1 MKKTTLGI
9 ALAAVLVVIIGG
21 AVLLFLQNNNSDNS
35 DSINEKIQGA
45 WSLQSMDVG
54 NVENRRTREDAE
66 FMIYILEENYSC
78 IRDFTEGSA
87 DGKMLS
93 LTDRD
98 FAADAGTYVFDGKDF
113 VVQHKISTFPVLGGM
128 TFTCSM
134 EDDSTLILEPQY
146 DKMVLPGLDIKPS
159 EDGQMGYGD
168 MAVKYVFKRME

>member
-54 NVENRRTREDAE
+54 TGEKRRTRDDTE
-66 FMIYILEENYSC
+66 FMMYIMEKSYSA
-78 IRDFTEGSA
+78 IRDFTPGDS
-87 DGKMLS
+87 DGKILS
-93 LTDRD
+93 LADRD
-98 FAADAGTYVFDGKDF
+98 FAADAGTYELDGKDLI
-113 VVQHKISTFPVLGGM
+113 VSHKISSFPVLGSM
-128 TFTCSM
+128 TFTCTM

-146 DKMVLPGLDIKPS
+146 DKMVLPGLDIHPT